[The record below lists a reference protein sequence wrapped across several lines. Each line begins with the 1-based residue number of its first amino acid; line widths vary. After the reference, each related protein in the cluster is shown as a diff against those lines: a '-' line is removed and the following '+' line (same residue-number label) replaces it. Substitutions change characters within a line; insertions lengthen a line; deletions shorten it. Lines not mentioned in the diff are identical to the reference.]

1 MTIPSYQ
8 LLASNKHS
16 SLSVHKNYHV
26 LMVQSTNIASS
37 YILVPIPS
45 LPSPR
50 RQNATVLFV
59 RCEMQVSQSETLQ
72 STSQTTPPRKTP
84 RETASHV
91 AQYYTAPIQNA
102 TFKANH
108 IHRSVIC
115 SGHSQILLTPTFLHP
130 SKCQSQ

>member
-16 SLSVHKNYHV
+16 ISFRSQELSCTDGAINQYC
-26 LMVQSTNIASS
+26 II
-37 YILVPIPS
+37 ILVPIPS

-50 RQNATVLFV
+50 GQNATVLFV
-59 RCEMQVSQSETLQ
+59 RCEIQVSQSETLQ
-72 STSQTTPPRKTP
+72 STSQTTPPHKMP
-84 RETASHV
+84 RETASHA
-91 AQYYTAPIQNA
+91 AQYYTAPIQNT

-115 SGHSQILLTPTFLHP
+115 SRHSQILLTPTFLHP

>member
-8 LLASNKHS
+8 RLASNKHS
-16 SLSVHKNYHV
+16 SLSVHKNYHI
-26 LMVQSTNIASS
+26 LMVQSTNIASL
-37 YILVPIPS
+37 IIIVPIPS

-50 RQNATVLFV
+50 RQNATALFV
-59 RCEMQVSQSETLQ
+59 RCEIQVSQSETLQ
-72 STSQTTPPRKTP
+72 STSQPPPPTPNKTP
-84 RETASHV
+84 RETASHA

-115 SGHSQILLTPTFLHP
+115 SQILLTPTFLHP